1 VSDYFKAKY
10 PGNCRCCGYRFEK
23 GVKVGQDSDGLFHK
37 ACQPPAVR
45 ARSPLPDG
53 ATPVEEM
60 AYLQIGE
67 TFREAAARFDREAR
81 QRRHPS
87 RRTRPEL

>member
-10 PGNCRCCGYRFEK
+10 PGNCRVCGYRFEK

-45 ARSPLPDG
+45 ARSTLPDG
-53 ATPVEEM
+53 ATPVEE
-60 AYLQIGE
+60 
-67 TFREAAARFDREAR
+67 TFRESAARFDREAR